1 VVHVT
6 VPVFTVLHMTFIRMI
21 LQVPRTGK
29 KTYSTKNTAIKL
41 AMVNNYL
48 PSRKQNFILY

>member
-1 VVHVT
+1 VVHIT

-29 KTYSTKNTAIKL
+29 KNLLNKKHSNKTSYG
-41 AMVNNYL
+41 
-48 PSRKQNFILY
+48 